1 MCLYLAVF
9 APGLGPLPCHRY
21 TGLVAPSG
29 RSQAAGLATAT
40 NWITNLTVSL
50 TFLSLVESLGRSST
64 FVLYAVLST
73 IGCIILYLKLPET
86 RGVSL
91 EEVETL
97 FNPTASRSDLRVS
110 YTHLC
115 SPQD

>member
-1 MCLYLAVF
+1 MVLLLNNNIFLVF
-9 APGLGPLPCHRY
+9 Y
-21 TGLVAPSG
+21 
-29 RSQAAGLATAT
+29 
-40 NWITNLTVSL
+40 
-50 TFLSLVESLGRSST
+50 SLVESLGRSST

-73 IGCIILYLKLPET
+73 IGCVILYLKLPET

-91 EEVETL
+91 EEVEQL

-110 YTHLC
+110 YTRIP